1 MRFIDTGD
9 NETTPVP
16 VKPVSPFSR
25 VGLGR
30 FISLRTKFVVFF
42 SLIIILTCSGM
53 SWYFIH
59 SKRIA
64 MTDRVRDLGAVLV
77 KNLAHNVRYG
87 IIIEERVILEQFID
101 GVMGVDEVVY
111 AIITGADGQ
120 VLAAKSKGK
129 LVSPLGSLR
138 STERPFYPRPDIAEA
153 LIKTPASEPLVTRL
167 RLSGAGTIPV
177 PEQDS
182 ALPFWTS
189 GMLEETFFD
198 VAVPVMKRS
207 ESRLEALALQDE
219 ETRKTRAQQPSSQA
233 FGVVQIGLTEV
244 PMQRELAKALRNF
257 LLLTVGIIAT
267 GILFTSLLARR
278 IITPLRN
285 LAAGAR
291 KVGEG
296 DLSTF
301 VMPTTQDEVGQ
312 LTALFNLMTRS
323 LQERNQAISAN
334 LGTIRRHVTQLM
346 TLNQSSAAI
355 TSTLD
360 MDRLLST
367 ILQLLNENLGFARM
381 ALFLWD
387 KERGIATVE
396 QVLGMAPEIEE
407 AARRMVIPVQDDDKF
422 VAEMLIRGKPV
433 LISNV
438 EAVADRFSPAMLP
451 LLRQSGIFSFVG
463 VPLRSQQRILGFLGA
478 DRGAQPCSQEDLDLM
493 TTIASHVA
501 VAVDNARAYTELATL
516 TEHLEQRVQDRTHEL
531 QTANERLQEHDR
543 RRSKFVSVASHEL
556 RTPMTS
562 IKGFV
567 ENMLDGLTGQ
577 LSDRQEHY
585 LERIKH
591 NVDRLTRIINQLLD
605 WSRLDVG
612 RVEIKP
618 EPVPIDQFIR
628 EVVESFQTLAAEK
641 SLALEVSPCDPALVV
656 RADRDKLEQILWN
669 LIGNAIKFTP
679 KSGRVSVT
687 CERQDG
693 GSACIAVSD
702 SGCGIAPHEL
712 PKVFNEFSKVESAL
726 PTSQGA
732 QLGLF
737 ITKSLVGL
745 HGGRM
750 WVESRLGVGTQFF
763 FTLPTE
769 PSPPPTP

>member
-1 MRFIDTGD
+1 MKGAT
-9 NETTPVP
+9 
-16 VKPVSPFSR
+16 VKDPAPHRKIPPFSR
-25 VGLGR
+25 AGLGR

-42 SLIIILTCSGM
+42 SLILILTCSGM

-64 MTDRVRDLGAVLV
+64 MTERVRDLGIILV

-101 GVMGVDEVVY
+101 GVLGVDEVVY
-111 AIITGADGQ
+111 AMITGADGQ

-129 LVSPLGSLR
+129 LDNPLGAMR
-138 STERPFYPRPDIAEA
+138 SAEAPFYPRPDIAES
-153 LIKTPASEPLVTRL
+153 LLKSPGTEPTVTRL
-167 RLSGAGTIPV
+167 RLSGSGSIPI
-177 PEQDS
+177 PEKNVT
-182 ALPFWTS
+182 LPFTTS
-189 GMLEETFFD
+189 GLGEETFYDF
-198 VAVPVMKRS
+198 AVPVLKRS
-207 ESRLEALALQDE
+207 ESRLEALALQEE
-219 ETRKTRAQQPSSQA
+219 ETRKTGTARSALQA
-233 FGVVQIGLTEV
+233 FGVVQVGLTEV
-244 PMQRELAKALRNF
+244 PMQRELAKVLRNF
-257 LLLTVGIIAT
+257 LLLTLGIIAT
-267 GILFTSLLARR
+267 GILWTDLLARR

-285 LAAGAR
+285 LATGAR

-301 VMPTTQDEVGQ
+301 VEPTTRDEVGQ
-312 LTALFNLMTRS
+312 LTALFNLMTKS
-323 LQERNQAISAN
+323 LQERNQAISGN
-334 LGTIRRHVTQLM
+334 LATIRRHVAQLT
-346 TLNQSSAAI
+346 TLNQASAAI

-360 MDRLLST
+360 LDRLLST
-367 ILQLLNENLGFARM
+367 ILQLLNENLGFSRM

-387 KERGIATVE
+387 SERGIATVG
-396 QVLGMAPEIEE
+396 QVLGMSPEIEE

-438 EAVADRFSPAMLP
+438 EVVADRFSPAMLP

-493 TTIASHVA
+493 MTIASHVA

-516 TEHLEQRVQDRTHEL
+516 TENLELRVQDRTQEL

-577 LSDRQEHY
+577 LSERQQHY
-585 LERIKH
+585 LQRIRH

-612 RVEIKP
+612 RIDIKP
-618 EPVPIDQFIR
+618 EPLRVGEFVTD
-628 EVVESFQTLAAEK
+628 VVESFQTLAAEK
-641 SLALEVSPCDPALVV
+641 SIVLDVTPCDQVLIV

-669 LIGNAIKFTP
+669 LVGNAIKFTP
-679 KSGRVSVT
+679 QAGRVSVT
-687 CERQDG
+687 C
-693 GSACIAVSD
+693 SARDAGFAQITVSD
-702 SGCGIAPHEL
+702 NGCGIAPHEL
-712 PKVFNEFSKVESAL
+712 PKVFNEFSKVESTA
-726 PTSQGA
+726 PASQGA

-737 ITKSLVGL
+737 ITKSLVTL
-745 HGGRM
+745 HGGQM
-750 WVESRLGVGTQFF
+750 WVESLLGAGTQVF
-763 FTLPTE
+763 FTLPIE
-769 PSPPPTP
+769 IEPPPKP

>member
-1 MRFIDTGD
+1 MKGPVV
-9 NETTPVP
+9 NNPTPRP
-16 VKPVSPFSR
+16 MAPPYLSSGP
-25 VGLGR
+25 GR
-30 FISLRTKFVVFF
+30 FVSLRTKFVVFF

-59 SKRIA
+59 SKRLA
-64 MTDRVRDLGAVLV
+64 MTERVKDLGSILV

-87 IIIEERVILEQFID
+87 IIIEERVILEQFIE

-111 AIITGADGQ
+111 ALITGADGQ
-120 VLAAKSKGK
+120 ILAAKSKGK
-129 LVSPLGSLR
+129 LGSPLGTVR
-138 STERPFYPRPDIAEA
+138 SAEQPFYPRPDIAES
-153 LIKTPASEPLVTRL
+153 LIKAPETEPIVTRL
-167 RLSGAGTIPV
+167 RLSGAGSIPLQ
-177 PEQDS
+177 EQDS
-182 ALPFWTS
+182 ALPLSTS
-189 GMLEETFFD
+189 GIREETFYDF
-198 VAVPVMKRS
+198 ALPVLTRS
-207 ESRLEALALQDE
+207 ESRSEALALQEE
-219 ETRKTRAQQPSSQA
+219 ETHKTRSARPAPQA

-244 PMQRELAKALRNF
+244 PMQRELAKVLRNF
-257 LLLTVGIIAT
+257 LLLTLGIITT
-267 GILFTSLLARR
+267 GILCTNLLARR

-312 LTALFNLMTRS
+312 LTALFNLMTKS
-323 LQERNQAISAN
+323 LQERNEAISSN
-334 LGTIRRHVTQLM
+334 LATIRLQIAQLT

-360 MDRLLST
+360 LDRLLST
-367 ILQLLNENLGFARM
+367 VLQLLSENLGFARM
-381 ALFLWD
+381 VLFLWD
-387 KERGIATVE
+387 SERGIATVG
-396 QVLGMAPEIEE
+396 QMLGMPREVEE
-407 AARRMVIPVQDDDKF
+407 VARDLVIPVRDDGGF
-422 VAEMLIRGKPV
+422 AAELLIHGKPV
-433 LISNV
+433 LVPNIEPV
-438 EAVADRFSPAMLP
+438 VDRISPAVLP
-451 LLRQSGIFSFVG
+451 WLRQVGISSFVAA
-463 VPLRSQQRILGFLGA
+463 PLRSQQRILGYLGA
-478 DRGAQPCSQEDLDLM
+478 DRGTHPCTQEDLDLL

-501 VAVDNARAYTELATL
+501 VAFDNARAYSELATL
-516 TEHLEQRVQDRTHEL
+516 TEHLERRVEERTHEL

-577 LSDRQEHY
+577 LSERQEHY
-585 LERIKH
+585 LQRVKH
-591 NVDRLTRIINQLLD
+591 NVGRLTRIINQLLD

-612 RVEIKP
+612 RIDIKP
-618 EPVPIDQFIR
+618 ESLPLDEFVRD
-628 EVVESFQTLAAEK
+628 VVESFQTLAAEK
-641 SLALEVSPCDPALVV
+641 SIVLEVSPCEQPLTVW
-656 RADRDKLEQILWN
+656 ADRDKVEQILWN
-669 LIGNAIKFTP
+669 LVGNAIKFTP
-679 KSGRVSVT
+679 KSGRVSVK

-693 GSACIAVSD
+693 GVVRIAVSD

-712 PKVFNEFSKVESAL
+712 PKVFNEFSKVESAV

-737 ITKSLVGL
+737 ITKSLVTL
-745 HGGRM
+745 HGGQI

-763 FTLPTE
+763 FTLPIETT
-769 PSPPPTP
+769 PPPKR

>member
-1 MRFIDTGD
+1 MTDP
-9 NETTPVP
+9 TPHTKIP
-16 VKPVSPFSR
+16 PFSR

-59 SKRIA
+59 TKRLA
-64 MTDRVRDLGAVLV
+64 MTERVRDLGTILD

-101 GVMGVDEVVY
+101 GVMEVDEVVY
-111 AIITGADGQ
+111 AMITGADGQ

-129 LVSPLGSLR
+129 LAGADGDLR
-138 STERPFYPRPDIAEA
+138 SSEQPFYPRPDIAEL
-153 LIKTPASEPLVTRL
+153 LIKTPGSEPTVTRL
-167 RLSGAGTIPV
+167 RLSGSGTIAI
-177 PEQDS
+177 PENDS
-182 ALPFWTS
+182 ALPFSAS
-189 GMLEETFFD
+189 GVPEETFYDF
-198 VAVPVMKRS
+198 AIPVLKRS
-207 ESRLEALALQDE
+207 ESRLEALALQEE
-219 ETRKTRAQQPSSQA
+219 ETRKTEVSQSTPQA

-244 PMQRELAKALRNF
+244 PMQRELAKALGNF

-301 VMPTTQDEVGQ
+301 VVPTTQDEVGQ
-312 LTALFNLMTRS
+312 LTALFNLMTKS
-323 LQERNQAISAN
+323 LQERNQAISTN
-334 LGTIRRHVTQLM
+334 LDTIRRHVAQLT

-355 TSTLD
+355 MSTLD
-360 MDRLLST
+360 LDLLLST
-367 ILQLLNENLGFARM
+367 ILQLLNENLGFTRVV
-381 ALFLWD
+381 LFLWD
-387 KERGIATVE
+387 RERGIATVG
-396 QVLGMAPEIEE
+396 QVLGVPPEIEE
-407 AARRMVIPVQDDDKF
+407 AVRRLAIPVQDDDRF
-422 VAEMLIRGKPV
+422 IAEMLIRGKPV
-433 LISNV
+433 LVPNV
-438 EAVADRFSPAMLP
+438 EVVADRFSPAMLP
-451 LLRQSGIFSFVG
+451 ILRQAGIFSFVG

-478 DRGAQPCSQEDLDLM
+478 DRGTQPCSQEDLDLM
-493 TTIASHVA
+493 MTIASHVA

-516 TEHLEQRVQDRTHEL
+516 TESLEQRVQDRTHEL
-531 QTANERLQEHDR
+531 QTVNDRLQEHDR
-543 RRSKFVSVASHEL
+543 RRTKFVSVASHEL

-577 LSDRQEHY
+577 LSERQGHY
-585 LERIKH
+585 LQRIKH

-612 RVEIKP
+612 RIDIKP
-618 EPVPIDQFIR
+618 EPLHVR
-628 EVVESFQTLAAEK
+628 EFVADVVESFQTLAAEK
-641 SLALEVSPCDPALVV
+641 SIVLEVTPSDQSLIV
-656 RADRDKLEQILWN
+656 RADRDKIEQILWN
-669 LIGNAIKFTP
+669 LVGNAIKFTP
-679 KSGRVSVT
+679 KAGRVSVT
-687 CERQDG
+687 CTARDAAFAQ
-693 GSACIAVSD
+693 IMVSD
-702 SGCGIAPHEL
+702 TGCGIAPHEL
-712 PKVFNEFSKVESAL
+712 PKVFNEFSKVESAV

-737 ITKSLVGL
+737 ITKSLVTL
-745 HGGRM
+745 HGGHM
-750 WVESRLGVGTQFF
+750 WVKSLPGAGTQFF
-763 FTLPTE
+763 FTLPIDIE
-769 PSPPPTP
+769 SPSKM

>member
-1 MRFIDTGD
+1 MKGAIVEDH
-9 NETTPVP
+9 TPHRKSP
-16 VKPVSPFSR
+16 PFSR
-25 VGLGR
+25 AGLGR

-53 SWYFIH
+53 SWYFVH

-64 MTDRVRDLGAVLV
+64 MTERVQDLGTILV

-111 AIITGADGQ
+111 AIITGTDGQ
-120 VLAAKSKGK
+120 ILAAKSKGK
-129 LVSPLGSLR
+129 LDSPLGTMR
-138 STERPFYPRPDIAEA
+138 STGEPFYPRPDIAES
-153 LIKTPASEPLVTRL
+153 LIQSPGTEPTITRL
-167 RLSGAGTIPV
+167 RLSGAGSIRIPDKNV
-177 PEQDS
+177 T
-182 ALPFWTS
+182 LPFTTS
-189 GMLEETFFD
+189 GLGEETFYDF
-198 VAVPVMKRS
+198 AIPVLKRS
-207 ESRLEALALQDE
+207 ESRLEALALQEE
-219 ETRKTRAQQPSSQA
+219 ETRKTRATRQAPQA

-244 PMQRELAKALRNF
+244 PMQRELARAIRNF
-257 LLLTVGIIAT
+257 LLLTLGIIAT
-267 GILFTSLLARR
+267 GILFTNLLALR

-301 VMPTTQDEVGQ
+301 VVPTTQDEVGQ
-312 LTALFNLMTRS
+312 LTALFNLMTKS
-323 LQERNQAISAN
+323 LQERTQAISVN
-334 LGTIRRHVTQLM
+334 LETIRRHVAQLT

-360 MDRLLST
+360 LDLLLST
-367 ILQLLNENLGFARM
+367 VLQLLSENLGFARM
-381 ALFLWD
+381 VLFLWD
-387 KERGIATVE
+387 RERGLATVG
-396 QVLGMAPEIEE
+396 QVLGMPPEIEE
-407 AARRMVIPVQDDDKF
+407 AARRLVIPVHDDDKF
-422 VAEMLIRGKPV
+422 VAELLIRGKSV
-433 LISNV
+433 LVANV
-438 EAVADRFSPAMLP
+438 EAVADRISPAVLP

-493 TTIASHVA
+493 MTIASHVA
-501 VAVDNARAYTELATL
+501 VAIDNARAYTELATL
-516 TEHLEQRVQDRTHEL
+516 TENLEQRVQDRTQEL

-577 LSDRQEHY
+577 LSERQEHY
-585 LERIKH
+585 LQRIKH

-612 RVEIKP
+612 RIDIKP
-618 EPVPIDQFIR
+618 EPLRVGEFMAD
-628 EVVESFQTLAAEK
+628 VVESLQTLAAEK
-641 SLALEVSPCDPALVV
+641 SIVLEVAPCDQALMV
-656 RADRDKLEQILWN
+656 RADRDKIEQILWN
-669 LIGNAIKFTP
+669 LVGNAIRFTP
-679 KSGRVSVT
+679 KAGRVSVA
-687 CERQDG
+687 C
-693 GSACIAVSD
+693 SARDAAFAQIMVSD
-702 SGCGIAPHEL
+702 TGCGIAPHEL
-712 PKVFNEFSKVESAL
+712 PKVFNEFSKVESTM
-726 PTSQGA
+726 PTAQGA

-737 ITKSLVGL
+737 ISKSLVTL
-745 HGGRM
+745 HGGQM
-750 WVESRLGVGTQFF
+750 WVESLPGAGTQFF
-763 FTLPTE
+763 FTLPIE
-769 PSPPPTP
+769 IEFPSEQ

>member
-1 MRFIDTGD
+1 MKGPDVNDPTF
-9 NETTPVP
+9 PAAS
-16 VKPVSPFSR
+16 SPFSR
-25 VGLGR
+25 VGLRG

-42 SLIIILTCSGM
+42 SLIIVLTCSGM

-59 SKRIA
+59 TKRLA
-64 MTDRVRDLGAVLV
+64 MTERVRDLGVILV

-101 GVMGVDEVVY
+101 GVMGIDEVIY
-111 AIITGADGQ
+111 AMITGADGQ

-129 LVSPLGSLR
+129 LSSPLGNLR
-138 STERPFYPRPDIAEA
+138 SIEQPFFPRPDIAEGV
-153 LIKTPASEPLVTRL
+153 IKTPGSYPTVTRL
-167 RLSGAGTIPV
+167 RLSGSGTIPI
-177 PEQDS
+177 PERDS
-182 ALPFWTS
+182 ALPFSTS
-189 GMLEETFFD
+189 GIQEESFYDF
-198 VAVPVMKRS
+198 AVPVLTRS

-219 ETRKTRAQQPSSQA
+219 ETRKTQALQPVSQV

-244 PMQRELAKALRNF
+244 PVQRELVNVLRNF
-257 LLLTVGIIAT
+257 LLLTLGIITT
-267 GILFTSLLARR
+267 GILLTSLLARR

-312 LTALFNLMTRS
+312 LTALFNLMTKS
-323 LQERNQAISAN
+323 LQERDQAISTN
-334 LGTIRRHVTQLM
+334 LATIRRHVTQLT

-360 MDRLLST
+360 LDHLLS
-367 ILQLLNENLGFARM
+367 IVLQLLSENLGFARM
-381 ALFLWD
+381 ILFLWD
-387 KERGIATVE
+387 SDRRIATVG
-396 QVLGMAPEIEE
+396 QVLGMPPEIEE
-407 AARRMVIPVQDDDKF
+407 ATRRLVIPVNDDDGF
-422 VAEMLIRGKPV
+422 AAELLIRGKPV
-433 LISNV
+433 LVSDV
-438 EAVADRFSPAMLP
+438 EAVANRISPAVLSI
-451 LLRQSGIFSFVG
+451 LRQTGIFSFVG
-463 VPLRSQQRILGFLGA
+463 VPLRSQQRILGYVGA

-493 TTIASHVA
+493 MTIASHVA

-516 TEHLEQRVQDRTHEL
+516 TEYLEQRVQDRTHEL
-531 QTANERLQEHDR
+531 QMANERLQEHDR

-585 LERIKH
+585 LQRIKH

-605 WSRLDVG
+605 WSRLNVG
-612 RVEIKP
+612 RIDIKP
-618 EPVPIDQFIR
+618 EPLVIAEFVR
-628 EVVESFQTLAAEK
+628 EVVESFQMLAADK
-641 SLALEVSPCDPALVV
+641 SLVLEASAGDQALMV

-669 LIGNAIKFTP
+669 LVGNAIKFTP
-679 KSGRVSVT
+679 KSGHVSVT
-687 CERQDG
+687 CEQQDG
-693 GSACIAVSD
+693 GMVCIAVSD
-702 SGCGIAPHEL
+702 TGCGIAPHEL

-737 ITKSLVGL
+737 ITKSLVSL
-745 HGGRM
+745 HGGEM
-750 WVESRLGVGTQFF
+750 WVESQLGVGTKFF

-769 PSPPPTP
+769 PSLPLKS

>member
-1 MRFIDTGD
+1 MKDLTV
-9 NETTPVP
+9 NEPVLQPSRTP
-16 VKPVSPFSR
+16 FAR
-25 VGLGR
+25 GGLGR

-53 SWYFIH
+53 SWYFVH
-59 SKRIA
+59 TKRIA
-64 MTDRVRDLGAVLV
+64 MTERVRDLGTILV

-101 GVMGVDEVVY
+101 GVMEVDEVIY
-111 AIITGADGQ
+111 AMITGADGQ
-120 VLAAKSKGK
+120 ILAAKSKGK
-129 LVSPLGSLR
+129 LASALGNLR
-138 STERPFYPRPDIAEA
+138 SAERPFYPRPDIAE
-153 LIKTPASEPLVTRL
+153 LLLASPGSDPTVTRL
-167 RLSGAGTIPV
+167 RLSGSGTIPLSEAES
-177 PEQDS
+177 P
-182 ALPFWTS
+182 LPFWTS
-189 GMLEETFFD
+189 AGQEETFYDF
-198 VAVPVMKRS
+198 AVPVLRRGN
-207 ESRLEALALQDE
+207 SRLEALALQE
-219 ETRKTRAQQPSSQA
+219 EESRKTRSSEPTPQA

-244 PMQRELAKALRNF
+244 PMQRELAKVLRNF
-257 LLLTVGIIAT
+257 LLLTLGIIGT

-312 LTALFNLMTRS
+312 LTALFNLMTKS
-323 LQERNQAISAN
+323 LQERNQAISKN
-334 LGTIRRHVTQLM
+334 LETIRRHVTQLT

-360 MDRLLST
+360 LDRLLST
-367 ILQLLNENLGFARM
+367 VLQLLSENLGFARM
-381 ALFLWD
+381 ILFLWD
-387 KERGIATVE
+387 NERGVATVGQVFGMREEDE
-396 QVLGMAPEIEE
+396 QAVRQL
-407 AARRMVIPVQDDDKF
+407 VIPVQHDGG
-422 VAEMLIRGKPV
+422 VASELLIHGKPLLV
-433 LISNV
+433 PNLD
-438 EAVADRFSPAMLP
+438 AVADRISPDVLP
-451 LLRQSGIFSFVG
+451 LLRHMRVLSFVG
-463 VPLRSQQRILGFLGA
+463 VPLRSSQQRILGYLGA
-478 DRGAQPCSQEDLDLM
+478 DRGPLPCTHEDLDLLV
-493 TTIASHVA
+493 TVASHVA

-516 TEHLEQRVQDRTHEL
+516 TEHLEGRVQDRTHEL
-531 QTANERLQEHDR
+531 QTANERLQDHDR

-577 LSDRQEHY
+577 LSERQEHY
-585 LERIKH
+585 LQRIKH

-612 RVEIKP
+612 RIDIKP
-618 EPVPIDQFIR
+618 EPLVIGDFVR
-628 EVVESFQTLAAEK
+628 DVVESFQTLAEEK
-641 SLALEVSPCDPALVV
+641 SLTLDVIPSDKTLVV

-669 LIGNAIKFTP
+669 LVGNAIKFTP
-679 KSGRVSVT
+679 KFGHISVT
-687 CERQDG
+687 CERQEDG
-693 GSACIAVSD
+693 FVRIVISD
-702 SGCGIAPHEL
+702 SGCGIASHEL

-726 PTSQGA
+726 PASQGA

-745 HGGRM
+745 HGGHM
-750 WVESRLGVGTQFF
+750 CVESQLGVGTQFY
-763 FTLPTE
+763 FTLPID
-769 PSPPPTP
+769 PASPAPE